1 MKSSRTITKRINQL
15 ENRFYYYYYRTDEAA
30 AGLLGGLIVCLTV
43 THLDRASAII
53 KQNKCQKRREAYH
66 FLFRLRRMQEND
78 DGGLLG

>member
-53 KQNKCQKRREAYH
+53 KQTSVKKDEKRIT
-66 FLFRLRRMQEND
+66 FCFV
-78 DGGLLG
+78 